1 MENQAACPIKA
12 SVAVIGGKWKTG
24 ILYRLAR
31 RTYRFG
37 ELNREMSWI
46 SEKVLIRQLRELQD
60 AGVVARRDFGEVP
73 PKVEYSLTEYGK
85 SLAPLLDHIAA
96 WGKNHLAR
104 RVLSADNQPN
114 SSRSA
119 DANEVA

>member
-104 RVLSADNQPN
+104 
-114 SSRSA
+114 
-119 DANEVA
+119 ETG